1 MDMICEELW
10 EKYLDAREEEYR
22 QELIIQYLPLV
33 KQIARRMSLG
43 LPGHIDIDDMISWGI
58 LGLLDALDK
67 YRPEKG
73 CQFKSYASLRIK
85 GAILDELRRLSWLPR
100 SLIHNIKKVEE
111 AYRQVENRMGR
122 EATPEEVAEEMGV
135 SSTFVD
141 KVLAQTNHVSVLS
154 LESLLFSGDDEQ
166 GRALID
172 TLPTSEA
179 GPEKTLE
186 KKEHMKVLKQGL
198 EKLPEKE
205 KLVLSL
211 YYYEELTMKE
221 IGSVLDLS
229 ESRVSQIHSR
239 AIMRLR
245 KYLEKND

>member
-1 MDMICEELW
+1 MDVISEELW
-10 EKYLDAREEEYR
+10 EKYLDAREEKYR
-22 QELIIQYLPLV
+22 QELIIEYLPLV

-43 LPGHIDIDDMISWGI
+43 LPGHIEIEDLVSWGI
-58 LGLLDALDK
+58 FGLLDALDK

-73 CQFKSYASLRIK
+73 SQFKGYASMRIK
-85 GAILDELRRLSWLPR
+85 GSILDELRRISWLPR

-111 AYRQVENRMGR
+111 GYRQVENTMGR
-122 EATPEEVAEEMGV
+122 EATSAEVAEHMGV

-141 KVLAQTNHVSVLS
+141 KVLAQTNHISVLS
-154 LESLLFSGDDEQ
+154 LEGLLFTQEEEQ
-166 GRALID
+166 GRTLID
-172 TLPTSEA
+172 TLSSDEGSPD
-179 GPEKTLE
+179 KTLDE
-186 KKEHMKVLKQGL
+186 KERLNALKQGL
-198 EKLPEKE
+198 EGLPEKE

-221 IGSVLDLS
+221 VGKVLDLT

-245 KYLEKND
+245 KYLEQND